1 MATKK
6 TKSPI
11 HPSDD
16 LAAID
21 DALNAAMELVDVTNV
36 RVTEILQS
44 TDIDMT
50 AAGLED
56 SSAEDDA
63 SEVEAAPKTD
73 APPKPVVKGSPR
85 DAAT

>member
-1 MATKK
+1 MTTKK

-21 DALNAAMELVDVTNV
+21 DELNAAMALVDVTNV

-44 TDIDMT
+44 TDIDLT
-50 AAGLED
+50 AAQLEED
-56 SSAEDDA
+56 QPADDA
-63 SEVEAAPKTD
+63 PDGEAAPKNN
-73 APPKPVVKGSPR
+73 ALPKPDVKGSPR